1 MHPRFQTAFA
11 QLADNL
17 QSALEPILADK
28 YFPALL
34 TGEQVSSLKSATGL
48 DEDALA
54 FALLPLAAACART
67 PLSNFNVGAIARGV
81 SGTWYFGANMEFIG
95 ATMQQTVHAEQSAIS
110 HAWLSGEKALAAIT
124 VNYTPCGHCRQFMN
138 ELNSGLDL
146 RIHLPGREAH
156 ALRDYLPDAFG
167 PKDLEIKT
175 LLMDEQDHGY
185 ALTGDA
191 LSQAA
196 IAAANR
202 SHMPYSKSPSG
213 VALECKDG
221 RIFSGSYAENAA
233 FNPTLP
239 PLQGALILLNLKGYD
254 YPDIQ
259 RAVLAEKADAPL
271 IQWDATSATLKAL
284 GCQAVTCVAREELDE
299 FPASEK
305 EFTSARELG
314 VSIIDG
320 FTPVAVEGNKVTF
333 KHVRLSGELT
343 MAADKII
350 LAVGQHARLDAFAEL
365 EPQRNTIKTQN
376 YQTRDPQV
384 FAAGDIVEGDKT
396 VVYAVKTGKEAAE
409 AIHHYLEGACS
420 C

>member
-1 MHPRFQTAFA
+1 
-11 QLADNL
+11 
-17 QSALEPILADK
+17 
-28 YFPALL
+28 
-34 TGEQVSSLKSATGL
+34 
-48 DEDALA
+48 
-54 FALLPLAAACART
+54 
-67 PLSNFNVGAIARGV
+67 
-81 SGTWYFGANMEFIG
+81 
-95 ATMQQTVHAEQSAIS
+95 
-110 HAWLSGEKALAAIT
+110 
-124 VNYTPCGHCRQFMN
+124 NYTPCGHCRQFMN

-284 GCQAVTCVAREELDE
+284 GCH
-299 FPASEK
+299 
-305 EFTSARELG
+305 
-314 VSIIDG
+314 SIDR
-320 FTPVAVEGNKVTF
+320 V
-333 KHVRLSGELT
+333 L
-343 MAADKII
+343 
-350 LAVGQHARLDAFAEL
+350 LA
-365 EPQRNTIKTQN
+365 
-376 YQTRDPQV
+376 
-384 FAAGDIVEGDKT
+384 
-396 VVYAVKTGKEAAE
+396 
-409 AIHHYLEGACS
+409 
-420 C
+420 